1 MSSGATLRAT
11 AEPGDTIDDPSED
24 ALFVMLED
32 IDAGDSTFL
41 IVESLADESGQGH

>member
-11 AEPGDTIDDPSED
+11 AEPGDTTDDPSED
-24 ALFVMLED
+24 ARFTMIED

-41 IVESLADESGQGH
+41 IVESLADESGPVH